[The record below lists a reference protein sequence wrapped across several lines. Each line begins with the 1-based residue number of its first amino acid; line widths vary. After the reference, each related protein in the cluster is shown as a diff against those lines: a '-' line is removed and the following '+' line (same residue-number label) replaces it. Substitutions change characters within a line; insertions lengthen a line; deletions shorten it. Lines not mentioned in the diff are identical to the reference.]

1 MSWLEQ
7 YKGYNKVLE
16 ILPKLKTI
24 YPDIKYIIAGKADE
38 IEKERV
44 EKIVQQNKLQENVVL
59 AGFIA
64 DDEVTDHFKLADVF
78 VMPSSKEGF
87 GIVFLEAMACGVP
100 VLGGNIDGTVDAL
113 QNGKLGVLVNPLVA
127 EEIQQG
133 IKLQLEK
140 KYNAEDSLKLQNI
153 VLASFSFKAY
163 KQRLKEILA

>member
-1 MSWLEQ
+1 MSSLEQ
-7 YKGYNKVLE
+7 YKGYDKVLE

-24 YPDIKYIIAGKADE
+24 YPDIKFIIAGKADE

-113 QNGKLGVLVNPLVA
+113 QNEKLGVLVNPLVA

-140 KYNAEDSLKLQNI
+140 KYNGRGL
-153 VLASFSFKAY
+153 FKTS
-163 KQRLKEILA
+163 E